1 MPTKK
6 PTKKVQTLIATL
18 DEKGLRL
25 DHWLVARFPEKS
37 RGFWQKQVKQ
47 KAIRLNHEVVSS
59 NAVLKGGDT
68 IEIRLQP
75 PTSTLKGENI
85 PLDIVFEDKN
95 YAVINKPAGLV
106 VHPGAGHQGHTLVH
120 ALLHH
125 FKKNLSSAGG
135 SDRPGI
141 VHRLDKNT
149 SGLLVIAKNDAT
161 HRFLSEQFEKKEVQK
176 IYTAL
181 VEGHVTPTRGSI
193 EAPLSRSE
201 KNRTQIQVTQKGGSR
216 YALTHYEVE
225 KRFNVPLP
233 CSLLKVRIETGR
245 THQIRV
251 HFKAIGHP
259 VLGDMTYTKP
269 SLKPVSETLGL
280 TRQFLHAA
288 ELSFISPTTKKR
300 VHYKSELPKDLQNAL
315 GKLR

>member
-1 MPTKK
+1 MPAKK

-18 DEKGLRL
+18 EEKGLRL
-25 DHWLVARFPEKS
+25 DHWLVVHFPEKS
-37 RGFWQKQVKQ
+37 RSAWQKQVKQ
-47 KAIRLNHEVVSS
+47 RAVLLNHKAVSS
-59 NAVLKGGDT
+59 NATLKEGDS
-68 IEIRLQP
+68 IKIRIQKSTP
-75 PTSTLKGENI
+75 TLKGENI
-85 PLDIVFEDKN
+85 PLDIIFEDKN

-106 VHPGAGHQGHTLVH
+106 VHPGAGHQGNTLVH
-120 ALLHH
+120 ALLYH
-125 FKKNLSSAGG
+125 FKKNLSKTVD

-141 VHRLDKNT
+141 VHRLDKDT

-161 HRFLSEQFEKKEVQK
+161 HRSLAEQFEKKEVQK
-176 IYTAL
+176 IYTTL

-193 EAPLSRSE
+193 EAPLSRGE

-225 KRFNVPLP
+225 KRFNNPLP

-251 HFKAIGHP
+251 HLKAIGYP
-259 VLGDMTYTKP
+259 VLGDATYTKP

-280 TRQFLHAA
+280 TRQFLHAT

-300 VHYKSELPKDLQNAL
+300 VHYKNELPKDLQQAL
-315 GKLR
+315 KKLK

>member
-1 MPTKK
+1 MPAKKTTK
-6 PTKKVQTLIATL
+6 TSQTLTVTP

-37 RGFWQKQVKQ
+37 RSFWQKQVKQ
-47 KAIRLNHEVVSS
+47 KAIRFNHKVVSS
-59 NAVLKGGDT
+59 NAVLKGGET
-68 IEIRLQP
+68 VKIRLQT

-120 ALLHH
+120 ALLYH
-125 FKKNLSSAGG
+125 FKKNLSKTGDP
-135 SDRPGI
+135 DRPGI
-141 VHRLDKNT
+141 VHRLDKDT
-149 SGLLVIAKNDAT
+149 SGLLMIAKNDAA

-176 IYTAL
+176 IYITL
-181 VEGHVTPTRGSI
+181 VEGDLNPSRGSI
-193 EAPLSRSE
+193 EAPLSRGE
-201 KNRTQIQVTQKGGSR
+201 KNRTQIKVTQKGDSR

-225 KRFNVPLP
+225 KRFDFPLP

-315 GKLR
+315 KKLS

>member
-6 PTKKVQTLIATL
+6 ITKKVQTLIATL

-25 DHWLVARFPEKS
+25 DHWLVIHFPEKS
-37 RGFWQKQVKQ
+37 RSAWQKQIKQ
-47 KAIRLNHEVVSS
+47 GNVRLNHASVSS
-59 NAVLKGGDT
+59 NATLKEGDT
-68 IEIRLQP
+68 IKIRLQTP
-75 PTSTLKGENI
+75 SSTLKGENI

-120 ALLHH
+120 ALLYH
-125 FKKNLSSAGG
+125 FKKNLSKTND

-141 VHRLDKNT
+141 VHRLDKDT
-149 SGLLVIAKNDAT
+149 SGLLMVAKNDMA
-161 HRFLSEQFEKKEVQK
+161 HRFLTEQFEKKEVQK
-176 IYTAL
+176 IYTTL

-193 EAPLSRSE
+193 EAPLSRGE
-201 KNRTQIQVTQKGGSR
+201 KNRIQIQVTQKGDSR

-225 KRFNVPLP
+225 KRFNNPIP

-251 HFKAIGHP
+251 HFKSIGHS
-259 VLGDMTYTKP
+259 VLGDALYTKP
-269 SLKPVSETLGL
+269 SLKEVSEALGL

-300 VHYKSELPKDLQNAL
+300 VHYKSELPKDLKQAL
-315 GKLR
+315 KKLS